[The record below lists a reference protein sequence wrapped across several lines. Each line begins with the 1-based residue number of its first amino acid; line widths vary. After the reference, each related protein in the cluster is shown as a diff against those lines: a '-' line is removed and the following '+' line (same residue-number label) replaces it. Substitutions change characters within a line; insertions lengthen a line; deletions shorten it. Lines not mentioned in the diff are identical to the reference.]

1 MLILFRDFIPEVL
14 PDVTK
19 NESKESFAADLIIR
33 DHLGMSFLKQY
44 LNIVVCV
51 KYYVCV
57 YIYSYMFNSLCAI
70 KHNTAFF
77 KVRIWRGHKGLL
89 THRI

>member
-1 MLILFRDFIPEVL
+1 MLILSRDFIPEVL

-19 NESKESFAADLIIR
+19 KESKQSFTADLIIR

-51 KYYVCV
+51 KYCVCV
-57 YIYSYMFNSLCAI
+57 YICIIVICLTVYVLLNITHLSLRLEFGEVTKDC
-70 KHNTAFF
+70 
-77 KVRIWRGHKGLL
+77 
-89 THRI
+89 

>member
-1 MLILFRDFIPEVL
+1 ML

-57 YIYSYMFNSLCAI
+57 YIYIVICLTVYVLLNITQLSLRLEFGEVTKDC
-70 KHNTAFF
+70 
-77 KVRIWRGHKGLL
+77 
-89 THRI
+89 